1 MRVNGKR
8 TISMLAIYAIA
19 LHAILWSAVAP
30 QAASLDPFSVICHS
44 DVAAPGDQAPSEPAS
59 APTHACDHCTLCAA
73 AAAPA
78 TLAPVFAGQLE
89 PARLLQILRPV
100 SAPLGCH
107 LATTPKLARGPPQ
120 FA

>member
-1 MRVNGKR
+1 
-8 TISMLAIYAIA
+8 MLAVYAIA

-44 DVAAPGDQAPSEPAS
+44 DAASPGDQTPAEPAS
-59 APTHACDHCTLCAA
+59 APAHACDHCTLCAA

-78 TLAPVFAGQLE
+78 ALDAVLAGKLT

-100 SAPLGCH
+100 SSALGGY
-107 LATTPKLARGPPQ
+107 LAFTPRLARGPPQ